1 MTSQNAG
8 NLELFETEF
17 LMEFPNITVTAIVDY
32 IIGKNKS
39 LIITGD
45 KGGVIRLYER
55 EGSKLVQKSE
65 KQIGKSKI
73 DKLISNAESKNLYI
87 LTNGNLFIYGLPD
100 LTPFLSLMMMLIK
113 TYLKTLKR
121 LLKMIVLKIRMN

>member
-55 EGSKLVQKSE
+55 EGSKLVQKLE

-87 LTNGNLFIYGLPD
+87 LTNGNLFIYGLPE
-100 LTPFLSLMMMLIK
+100 
-113 TYLKTLKR
+113 LKLKPNDDVNKE
-121 LLKMIVLKIRMN
+121 LFKDIEKIVENDCP